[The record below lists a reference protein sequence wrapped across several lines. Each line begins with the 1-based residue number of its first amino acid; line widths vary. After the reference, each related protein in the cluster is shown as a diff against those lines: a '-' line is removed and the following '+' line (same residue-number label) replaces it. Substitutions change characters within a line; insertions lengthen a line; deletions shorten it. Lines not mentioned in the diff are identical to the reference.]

1 MARIDLGQRE
11 MARQALVAARERD
24 GAERYPHIDQGMAE
38 LIDACEKGLDHD
50 KEPFQYKMKYTGRMT
65 DVGFF
70 SRKREINYNSSFSVN
85 G

>member
-1 MARIDLGQRE
+1 M
-11 MARQALVAARERD
+11 
-24 GAERYPHIDQGMAE
+24 MAE

-50 KEPFQYKMKYTGRMT
+50 KEPFQFIMKYTGRKL

>member
-1 MARIDLGQRE
+1 VIGCPIAGLMMAQ
-11 MARQALVAARERD
+11 
-24 GAERYPHIDQGMAE
+24 

-50 KEPFQYKMKYTGRMT
+50 KNPFQFTLPHIGRVI

-70 SRKREINYNSSFSVN
+70 SRQREINYNSSFSVN